1 MRPLSLCAAALALVS
16 LPGQAQA
23 GPTWLVSPP
32 TVEGESASL
41 TLFVGGI
48 SEEGATLKAS
58 SIDVEIDGAP
68 APAPK
73 VMEPFFDLAQRA
85 AEADPAWKSPL
96 AVGLVY
102 LWIKE
107 IPAGVSDSILEG
119 VQGFF
124 KRLPAR
130 TSAYATLYGRKRQP
144 IPKLKASE
152 IGGQLHDLGYLGGD
166 RPNLGDAIA
175 VDLKNLS
182 ADESLFKLLLVVTD
196 GRDFTDP
203 AGEGPADFA
212 AVASQ
217 LGTADVRLL
226 LVSFP
231 SPEADAE
238 QSAKNLNDLASHGV
252 FYRAVEQPLE
262 LQSTLESLGQSVADL
277 RRVQIDLPWAWRTFG
292 GSHKVRIYVT
302 TDGKRRVV
310 ELGKIAL
317 SADVGRLVWLGAL
330 GLVVVM
336 LPIGVLLFLRFR
348 ARRPSEADED
358 PIVSATHALIRRG
371 MSAQR
376 ALAELTRGF
385 PESIADLA
393 RVDESVFSDP
403 HYPLL
408 QTRAGRRRFEEIRAL
423 LTQRDN
429 EESPLLDSLFAA
441 LAEAITAQMPARKA
455 AESIAARLP
464 EDQWGALSRLGLEDL
479 ARALGQAGKRFPVLG
494 LPRSR
499 GAVLDIQEA
508 LRAQTGSSL
517 AVAWLVRA
525 AGPGRR
531 GETLGLRTGRAVVG
545 RGAACDLVLSGDA
558 QVAEQQAAIS
568 DTHGEFAIEPLGG
581 TIKIEDVRIEARHP
595 LGDGDTVE
603 IGQGRYVFKCVT
615 TGNLGK
621 SAVGLKRVHRRA

>member
-1 MRPLSLCAAALALVS
+1 MRPLFLCAAVLALVI
-16 LPGQAQA
+16 LPGPAQA

-32 TVEGESASL
+32 TVDGESASL

-48 SEEGATLKAS
+48 SEEGATLKVS
-58 SIDVEIDGAP
+58 SIDVEVDGAP

-73 VMEPFFDLAQRA
+73 VSEPFFDLAQRA

-107 IPAGVSDSILEG
+107 TPAGISDSILEG
-119 VQGFF
+119 AQGFF
-124 KRLPAR
+124 KRLPSR

-166 RPNLGDAIA
+166 RPNLGDAIV

-182 ADESLFKLLLVVTD
+182 ADESLFKHLLVVTD

-212 AVASQ
+212 AVASE
-217 LGTADVRLL
+217 LGKAGVRLL
-226 LVSFP
+226 LVAFP

-238 QSAKNLNDLASHGV
+238 QSARNLSDLASQGV
-252 FYRAVEQPLE
+252 FYRAVEQPME
-262 LQSTLESLGQSVADL
+262 LQATLESLGQAVADL
-277 RRVQIDLPWAWRTFG
+277 RRIQIDIPWAWRTFG
-292 GSHKVRIYVT
+292 GSHKVRIYLT

-310 ELGKIAL
+310 ELGKITLTVDA
-317 SADVGRLVWLGAL
+317 GRLVWLGAL
-330 GLVVVM
+330 GLAVAM
-336 LPIGVLLFLRFR
+336 LAIGVLLFLRFR
-348 ARRPSEADED
+348 AGRQSEADED
-358 PIVSATHALIRRG
+358 PILPATHALIRRG
-371 MSAQR
+371 MSPQR

-385 PESIADLA
+385 PESIAGLA
-393 RVDESVFSDP
+393 RVDESIFSDP
-403 HYPLL
+403 RYPLL

-423 LTQRDN
+423 LTQRDS
-429 EESPLLDSLFAA
+429 EESPLHDSLFAV
-441 LAEAITAQMPARKA
+441 LAEAITAQTPARKA

-464 EDQWGALSRLGLEDL
+464 DDQWGALSRLGLEDL
-479 ARALGQAGKRFPVLG
+479 ARALRQASKRFPVLG

-499 GAVLDIQEA
+499 GAVLDIQDA

-525 AGPGRR
+525 GGPGRR
-531 GETLGLRTGRAVVG
+531 GETLRLRASRAMVG
-545 RGAACDLVLSGDA
+545 RGAACDLILGGDE
-558 QVAEQQAAIS
+558 QVAEQHAVIS

-581 TIKIEDVRIEARHP
+581 PIKIEDVPIEARHP
-595 LGDGDTVE
+595 MGDGDTVE
-603 IGQGRYVFKCVT
+603 IGQSRYVFKCVT

-621 SAVGLKRVHRRA
+621 STGGIKRMGRRA